1 MPEKTMPRKTVP
13 GKDFKGQ
20 GFSTRAIHAGH
31 SPEDWSGAVNPP
43 IFASST
49 FAVSDLFQP
58 TSGHLYGRLSNPTR
72 IALEESFA
80 SLEHAK
86 HGNYDT
92 VP

>member
-1 MPEKTMPRKTVP
+1 MPQKTMPQKESQE
-13 GKDFKGQ
+13 Q

-31 SPEDWSGAVNPP
+31 SPKDWSGAVNPP

-49 FAVSDLFQP
+49 FAVSDLLQP

-72 IALEESFA
+72 TALEECFA